1 MNTQHTPNTMIKVL
15 PPAVFLAL
23 FSLYT
28 PMNWA
33 QPVQNQ
39 PLAVPE
45 IQSGSPVENS
55 APLDNSSLAPAQ
67 AVNPLRQSVIK
78 GLQNSPT
85 LDADIHALEAQME
98 DANVVFGAMLPTVD
112 ARGSTG
118 RERTRIEDAE
128 TRTYNA
134 NSYGIEARQNLY
146 NGFASQARY
155 FASHSGAMQSYYRYL
170 NKANQVAFDASSSHI
185 DVSRFQALTNLAEN
199 NLKYHQDLMNRI
211 EEKVK
216 SGVTRQSDLEQAR
229 SRYTLALGN
238 LATEK
243 ANTFSTMANYQRITD
258 SVWPVNET
266 GEYVVN
272 ANFEVD
278 NRERLVFALNN
289 HPLLKAAN
297 SSIIGAKQE
306 VTAAS
311 EGFHPRIDL
320 RAKTDVYSN
329 YLSTFDERQISSIDL
344 LATINLYRGGAD
356 NASRNSAI
364 KRRMR
369 SMDDKL
375 VVCRAIRQS
384 TQTALFDVVSSQ
396 KKLNYFREQAAA
408 ISKARA
414 AYEQQ
419 FAVGRRSLLD
429 LLSAE
434 NEYFQAQRALINIE
448 ADLSISKLK
457 LLAATGQLTTL
468 FAVDELVNADEP
480 TKREVLF
487 YKEQSQT
494 GAEAEGCPASLINLE
509 DFELPTIGFD
519 ETLKSVNLE
528 GTPNTLAPIELAQLG
543 AAGGTAQQVASFAD
557 PAEVSKSLI
566 EKTNSWI
573 KAWKNKDVN
582 SYFAFYSPSFKPEEG
597 SYEAWLSNRRDRIA
611 RAQQIDIKIS
621 NLQVVPSFDVPD
633 EYEISF
639 VQDYS
644 AKNYQERSRKVLTWK
659 ESKGVWQIIRE
670 QNLPESTAGAQGKK
684 QLNLAMSPSMR

>member
-1 MNTQHTPNTMIKVL
+1 MNKTHMPHTTLKTL
-15 PPAVFLAL
+15 PCAIILAMSA
-23 FSLYT
+23 FGVSAA
-28 PMNWA
+28 WA
-33 QPVQNQ
+33 QEAQAIPEVQSLAPVEQ
-39 PLAVPE
+39 AA
-45 IQSGSPVENS
+45 PVENME
-55 APLDNSSLAPAQ
+55 P
-67 AVNPLRQSVIK
+67 NPLQQSVMK
-78 GLQNSPT
+78 GLQNSPS
-85 LDADIHALEAQME
+85 LDADVHALEAQME
-98 DANVVFGAMLPTVD
+98 QANVVFGTMLPTVD
-112 ARGSTG
+112 ARGSAG
-118 RERTRIEDAE
+118 RERTRIEDAD

-155 FASHSGAMQSYYRYL
+155 LGAHSGAMQSYFRYL
-170 NKANQVAFDASSSHI
+170 NKANQVAFESASSHL
-185 DVSRFQALTNLAEN
+185 DVSRFQALTKLAED

-243 ANTFSTMANYQRITD
+243 ANTFSAMANYQRITD
-258 SVWPVNET
+258 TVWPVNQA
-266 GEYVVN
+266 GEYVIS
-272 ANFEVD
+272 ANFEVE

-297 SSIIGAKQE
+297 ASINEAKQDI
-306 VTAAS
+306 TAAS

-344 LATINLYRGGAD
+344 LATINLYRGGSDSA
-356 NASRNSAI
+356 ARNSAI
-364 KRRMR
+364 KRRLR

-375 VVCRAIRQS
+375 VVCRSIRQS
-384 TQTALFDVVSSQ
+384 SQTALYDVVSSQ

-408 ISKARA
+408 ITKARA

-457 LLAATGQLTTL
+457 LLAATGQLITL
-468 FAVDELVNADEP
+468 FSVDELVNADEP
-480 TKREVLF
+480 TKRNVLF
-487 YKEQSQT
+487 YKEQTQS
-494 GAEAEGCPASLINLE
+494 GAEAEGCPTSLINLE
-509 DFELPTIGFD
+509 DFDLPNIGFD
-519 ETLKSVNLE
+519 EALKSVDASI
-528 GTPNTLAPIELAQLG
+528 TLAPIQLAQAGLDSNGQQLG
-543 AAGGTAQQVASFAD
+543 ALGD

-566 EKTNSWI
+566 DKTN
-573 KAWKNKDVN
+573 AWARAWESKDLN
-582 SYFAFYSPSFKPEEG
+582 SYIAFYAPNFKPEEG
-597 SYEAWLSNRRDRIA
+597 SYEAWVSSRRERISK
-611 RAQQIDIKIS
+611 AQGIDIDIS
-621 NLQVVPSFDVPD
+621 DLQVIPSFDNPD

-639 VQDYS
+639 VQDYKS
-644 AKNYQERSRKVLTWK
+644 RYYQERSRKVLTWK
-659 ESKGVWQIIRE
+659 DNKGIWQIIRE
-670 QNLPESTAGAQGKK
+670 QNMPISAMTGPGKK
-684 QLNLAMSPSMR
+684 NLNLAEAGTED

>member
-1 MNTQHTPNTMIKVL
+1 MNKTHMPHTTLKTL
-15 PPAVFLAL
+15 PCAIILAMSA
-23 FSLYT
+23 FGVSAA
-28 PMNWA
+28 WA
-33 QPVQNQ
+33 QEAQAIPEVQSLAPVEQ
-39 PLAVPE
+39 AA
-45 IQSGSPVENS
+45 PVENTE
-55 APLDNSSLAPAQ
+55 P
-67 AVNPLRQSVIK
+67 NPLQQSVMK
-78 GLQNSPT
+78 GLQNSPS
-85 LDADIHALEAQME
+85 LDADVHALEAQME
-98 DANVVFGAMLPTVD
+98 QANVVFGTMLPTVD
-112 ARGSTG
+112 ARGSAG
-118 RERTRIEDAE
+118 RERTRIEDAD

-155 FASHSGAMQSYYRYL
+155 LGAHSGAMQSYFRYL
-170 NKANQVAFDASSSHI
+170 NKANQVAFESASSHL
-185 DVSRFQALTNLAEN
+185 DVSRFQALTKLAED

-243 ANTFSTMANYQRITD
+243 ANTFSAMANYQRITD
-258 SVWPVNET
+258 TVWPVNQA
-266 GEYVVN
+266 GEYVIS
-272 ANFEVD
+272 ANFEVE

-297 SSIIGAKQE
+297 ASINEAKQDI
-306 VTAAS
+306 TAAS

-344 LATINLYRGGAD
+344 LATINLYRGGSDSA
-356 NASRNSAI
+356 ARNSAI
-364 KRRMR
+364 KRRLR

-375 VVCRAIRQS
+375 VVCRSIRQS
-384 TQTALFDVVSSQ
+384 SQTALYDVVSSQ

-408 ISKARA
+408 ITKARA

-457 LLAATGQLTTL
+457 LLAATGQLITL
-468 FAVDELVNADEP
+468 FSVDELVNADEP
-480 TKREVLF
+480 TKRNVLF
-487 YKEQSQT
+487 YKEQTQS
-494 GAEAEGCPASLINLE
+494 GAEAEGCPTSLINLE
-509 DFELPTIGFD
+509 DFDLPNIGFD
-519 ETLKSVNLE
+519 EALKSVDASI
-528 GTPNTLAPIELAQLG
+528 TLAPIQLAQAGLDSNGQQLG
-543 AAGGTAQQVASFAD
+543 ALGD

-566 EKTNSWI
+566 DKTN
-573 KAWKNKDVN
+573 AWARAWESKDLN
-582 SYFAFYSPSFKPEEG
+582 SYIAFYAPNFKPEEG
-597 SYEAWLSNRRDRIA
+597 SYEAWVSSRRERISK
-611 RAQQIDIKIS
+611 AQGIDIDIS
-621 NLQVVPSFDVPD
+621 DLQVIPSFDNPD

-639 VQDYS
+639 VQDYKS
-644 AKNYQERSRKVLTWK
+644 RYYQERSRKVLTWK
-659 ESKGVWQIIRE
+659 DNKGIWQIIRE
-670 QNLPESTAGAQGKK
+670 QNMPISAMTGPGKK
-684 QLNLAMSPSMR
+684 NLNLAEADTED

>member
-1 MNTQHTPNTMIKVL
+1 MNKIHMPHTTLKAL
-15 PPAVFLAL
+15 PCAIIIAL
-23 FSLYT
+23 STFGASAT
-28 PMNWA
+28 WA
-33 QPVQNQ
+33 Q
-39 PLAVPE
+39 E
-45 IQSGSPVENS
+45 IQAIPEVQSLAPVENTE
-55 APLDNSSLAPAQ
+55 PVQ
-67 AVNPLRQSVIK
+67 ATQANPLQQSVMK
-78 GLQNSPT
+78 GLQNSPS
-85 LDADIHALEAQME
+85 LDADVHALEAQME
-98 DANVVFGAMLPTVD
+98 QANVVFGTLLPTVD

-118 RERTRIEDAE
+118 RERTRIEDAD

-155 FASHSGAMQSYYRYL
+155 LAAHSGSMQSYFRYL
-170 NKANQVAFDASSSHI
+170 NKANQVAFESASSHL
-185 DVSRFQALTNLAEN
+185 DVSRFQALTKLAEN

-243 ANTFSTMANYQRITD
+243 ANTFSAMANYQRITD
-258 SVWPVNET
+258 TVWPVNQA
-266 GEYVVN
+266 GEYVIS
-272 ANFEVD
+272 ANFEVE

-297 SSIIGAKQE
+297 ASINEAKQDI
-306 VTAAS
+306 TAAS
-311 EGFHPRIDL
+311 EGFHPRLDL

-344 LATINLYRGGAD
+344 LATINLYRGGSDSA
-356 NASRNSAI
+356 ARNSAI
-364 KRRMR
+364 KRRLR

-384 TQTALFDVVSSQ
+384 SQTALFDVVSSQ

-408 ISKARA
+408 ITKARA

-457 LLAATGQLTTL
+457 LLAATGQLITL
-468 FAVDELVNADEP
+468 FSVDELVNADSP
-480 TKREVLF
+480 TKRNVLF
-487 YKEQSQT
+487 YKEQTQS
-494 GAEAEGCPASLINLE
+494 GAEAEGCPTSLINLE
-509 DFELPTIGFD
+509 DFDLPNIGFD
-519 ETLKSVNLE
+519 EALKSVDAS
-528 GTPNTLAPIELAQLG
+528 TSIAPIQLAQLDDG
-543 AAGGTAQQVASFAD
+543 LNGQQVATLGD

-566 EKTNSWI
+566 SKTNAWA
-573 KAWKNKDVN
+573 KAWENKDVN
-582 SYFAFYSPSFKPEEG
+582 GYIAFYAPSFKPEEG
-597 SYEAWLSNRRDRIA
+597 SYEAWVSNRRERISK
-611 RAQQIDIKIS
+611 AQQIDIEIS
-621 NLQVVPSFDVPD
+621 DLQVIPSFDNPD

-639 VQDYS
+639 VQDYKAVS
-644 AKNYQERSRKVLTWK
+644 YQERSRKVLTWK
-659 ESKGVWQIIRE
+659 DSKGVWQIIRE
-670 QNLPESTAGAQGKK
+670 QNMPMSAVTGPGKK
-684 QLNLAMSPSMR
+684 NLNLAEAPAPLTP